1 MRNLYLLTTLVIVGI
16 VTRLQIIFAQN
27 LTVDG
32 LCIYYYDSN
41 RYTCDLHNAIISSPN
56 QVLAIS
62 GDHLPGHNDLD
73 VQTLIHRNVSISYFN
88 GEVLR
93 KFRNLKYLAMGA
105 AGVSHINENAFD
117 VCDNLDHIY
126 IGFNLLETFPPRML
140 QNCLNLRQF
149 DASYNGYL
157 TSIPEDIFGSTTSLE
172 IFEVISASVLF
183 GALPPNLL
191 RNMTNLKE
199 FIFRSNFIANV
210 DRNLLANAVR
220 LEKVDLSQNSISD
233 SSVITNL
240 LNGHG
245 NLKSIRVLQNR
256 FISFD
261 LAFFAQFTEL
271 NDLQIGS
278 DELIDVDFIG
288 WKDLPSSLT
297 SIYLS
302 NIGHDIPGDA
312 FSHLTRLE
320 SLGFTGRRITNLH
333 EDTFKQLVHLN
344 DLGIQ
349 STGIRSIPS
358 NVFVDQTNLTQL
370 HLSYNA
376 IEELPE
382 GIFASLANIGFNRT
396 ALRGDLI
403 LSGNRIRRL
412 NANSFGYHP
421 YLQNFNLQFNEISE
435 IEREIFDRFPNTM
448 ETVNLLYNNCTDTFF
463 SYSSDLRNDERLQNC
478 FNNWAGITTTETPGS
493 ASSIVD
499 GLLFSITFAVSTM
512 FLMLKGQ

>member
-1 MRNLYLLTTLVIVGI
+1 MRNSKLLTTLVIVGI
-16 VTRLQIIFAQN
+16 VTRLQIISAQN
-27 LTVDG
+27 VTVDG

-41 RYTCDLHNAIISSPN
+41 SYTCDLHNVIINSPD
-56 QVLAIS
+56 QVLVIN
-62 GDHLPGHNDLD
+62 GDHLPDHSDFD
-73 VQTLIHRNVSISYFN
+73 VETLIHRNVSISYFN

-93 KFRNLKYLAMGA
+93 KFRNLKYLAMG
-105 AGVSHINENAFD
+105 GVSHINENAFD
-117 VCDNLDHIY
+117 VCDNLDRIY
-126 IGFNLLETFPPRML
+126 IGFNPLETFPPRML
-140 QNCLNLRQF
+140 QNCWNLRQF
-149 DASYNGYL
+149 DASFNVYL
-157 TSIPEDIFGSTTSLE
+157 TSIPEEIFGSTSNLE
-172 IFEVISASVLF
+172 IFEVISTSGLF

-199 FIFRSNFIANV
+199 FIFRSNYIANV
-210 DRNLLANAVR
+210 DRDLLANAVR

-233 SSVITNL
+233 SFVITNL

-245 NLKSIRVLQNR
+245 SLKSIRVLRNR
-256 FISFD
+256 FRSFD

-278 DELIDVDFIG
+278 DGQIDVDFIG
-288 WKDLPSSLT
+288 WNDLPSSLT
-297 SIYLS
+297 SIYFS

-312 FSHLTRLE
+312 FSHLTNLE
-320 SLGFTGRRITNLH
+320 SLGFTGQRITNLH
-333 EDTFKQLVHLN
+333 EDTFKQLVNLN

-370 HLSYNA
+370 FLSYNA

-382 GIFASLANIGFNRT
+382 GVFASLTNIGFNRT

-403 LSGNRIRRL
+403 LSGNRIQRL
-412 NANSFGYHP
+412 NANSFGHHP
-421 YLQNFNLQFNEISE
+421 YLQNIDLQFNEISE
-435 IEREIFDRFPNTM
+435 IEREIFDHFPNTM
-448 ETVNLLYNNCTDTFF
+448 ETVNLLWNNCTNTFF
-463 SYSSDLRNDERLQNC
+463 SYSSNLQNDERLQNC
-478 FNNWAGITTTETPGS
+478 FNNWAGITTTEAPGS

-499 GLLFSITFAVSTM
+499 GFVFSITFAVSTM